1 MVAIMDNNQL
11 FEKSKEFFNK
21 RDIINTIDAYVK
33 HISHIKGS
41 KEGKQSEYFKFL
53 NDLLK
58 YCKDNNLK
66 EEEALVLRTMGR
78 TYSIFK
84 KHAESLKFHWESL
97 KIQRKIG
104 KNLDVAEGLIFL
116 AEDLEVSGDF
126 DECIKT
132 YMDAAN
138 VFRELGKLGK
148 VKDIQKEISRLKE
161 FSREI
166 VEDEYIMNKFHVDK
180 F

>member
-1 MVAIMDNNQL
+1 MDNNQL

-21 RDIINTIDAYVK
+21 RDIINTIDAFEKY
-33 HISHIKGS
+33 ISYIKGS
-41 KEGKQSEYFKFL
+41 KEGKKSEYFKFL

-58 YCKDNNLK
+58 YCKDKNLK
-66 EEEALVLRTMGR
+66 EEEALVLRALGR

-84 KHAESLKFHWESL
+84 KYPESLKFHWESL

-104 KNLDVAEGLIFL
+104 KNISVAEGLIFL
-116 AEDLEVSGDF
+116 AEDLEVSGDY

-132 YMDAAN
+132 YLDAVN
-138 VFRELGKLGK
+138 IFRELGKLKK
-148 VKDIQKEISRLKE
+148 VKDIEKEISRLKE

-166 VEDEYIMNKFHVDK
+166 VEDEYIMNKFHIDK
-180 F
+180 I